1 MDIPR
6 PHQTFESCSN
16 IAIIVILDK
25 IKLKFLTCAIFI
37 CNKCCAHI
45 AYRPLE
51 RFDDGVDVGRI
62 ASHGNKQSVIREKP
76 GSGYV
81 NLTYVIWRHILN

>member
-45 AYRPLE
+45 AYTGHWKGLMTALMLAVSPAT
-51 RFDDGVDVGRI
+51 GI
-62 ASHGNKQSVIREKP
+62 SKA
-76 GSGYV
+76 
-81 NLTYVIWRHILN
+81 